1 MSKNF
6 LIAFCLV
13 AFVSA
18 GSLSGP
24 DMESANN
31 YNELELF
38 LSGFL
43 ESYTGAP
50 YNMTGCLSPSTQDY
64 LNELL
69 SSTYIYMFTNQIDKI
84 EQAYIEYLSTLS
96 KACEEC
102 GLITVSES
110 LQAGLSQKGKIWF
123 EVNLAFNF
131 DKLEPA
137 FTQTKT
143 QLSKG
148 QWAKAGSTL
157 GALTSL
163 LIPYTPSA
171 PLHSSLSITI
181 NDYKN
186 WWKGLVSTL
195 SITTK
200 RQGPCATFLLNF
212 ANSSATPLI
221 DINKIMNDDMSGF
234 NTLFGDL
241 AQFLTSLESYNGA
254 CMFDLLWYNI
264 QDLATKDGLVELA
277 SRYAARALTINA
289 AVDSIKNCDLNAF
302 TCGQG
307 FGTIIKYML
316 EWSIN

>member
-1 MSKNF
+1 
-6 LIAFCLV
+6 
-13 AFVSA
+13 
-18 GSLSGP
+18 
-24 DMESANN
+24 MESDSN
-31 YNELELF
+31 YNELEMF

-50 YNMTGCLSPSTQDY
+50 YNMTGCLSPSTQEY

-84 EQAYIEYLSTLS
+84 EKAYIEYLSTLS

-102 GLITVSES
+102 GLFTVSES

-137 FTQTKT
+137 FIQTRS
-143 QLSKG
+143 QLSNG
-148 QWAKAGSTL
+148 QWNKAGSTL
-157 GALTSL
+157 GTLTSL
-163 LIPYTPSA
+163 LIPFTPSA
-171 PLHSSLSITI
+171 SLHNSLSM
-181 NDYKN
+181 NADNYRN

-200 RQGPCATFLLNF
+200 RQGPCAIFLLNF
-212 ANSSATPLI
+212 GNSSVIPLI
-221 DINKIMNDDMSGF
+221 DINKLMDDDMSVL

-241 AQFLTSLESYNGA
+241 AQFLTPFETYNGV
-254 CMFDLLWYNI
+254 CMFDLLLSNI
-264 QDLATKDGLVELA
+264 KDLATKDGIVELA
-277 SRYAARALTINA
+277 SRYAARAMTINA
-289 AVDSIKNCDLNAF
+289 AVDSVKNCDLNTF

-307 FGTIIKYML
+307 FGTLIKYL
-316 EWSIN
+316 LQWSIN